1 MSKALID
8 LSRANKPVNPL
19 TSTPANQSTSPEVA
33 QDKPTVPVA
42 APIDNP
48 SEPKQPRPRAAAK
61 TTPAASGPEEISTIG
76 ARIPKRLH
84 KDVKRFCLEE
94 DIELQDFVQEAL
106 TNHLAMLKG
115 QRK

>member
-1 MSKALID
+1 M
-8 LSRANKPVNPL
+8 
-19 TSTPANQSTSPEVA
+19 PA
-33 QDKPTVPVA
+33 
-42 APIDNP
+42 
-48 SEPKQPRPRAAAK
+48 
-61 TTPAASGPEEISTIG
+61 GPEEISTIG